1 MTTDATSKPHKD
13 ILLEASEILQ
23 EPSRDTKRKI
33 LISLNLVIGLLFAL
47 FAFIQLATVGHL
59 PDPDRDNIT
68 YPIILLVNWGSV
80 GYNTW
85 ALFSRRG
92 GVPRWDTFSRWASVL
107 ILQAVSLIFVHLNP
121 NTATSFLF
129 DQTLSIITIFF
140 SGVVISRGYGAV
152 WFGVTIVSMVMAVAN
167 RGADF
172 KYVLM
177 TRPEVKALFADT
189 QSAAFANR
197 MAEYI
202 AEKVVPL
209 DLTLFALIFFFFA
222 LMAFLATFFE
232 ASLIG
237 RVLAAIP
244 TAIEKINNAAREK
257 QRLEQENLRMSTELD
272 VARRLQAM
280 VLPRKEELKAIQGLE
295 VVAVM
300 SPATEVG
307 GDIYDV
313 LPRADGSTFFVIG
326 DVTDHGL
333 PSGVVMLMSQAAL
346 RSCLEAPDADL
357 KETLQR
363 VNTVIFNNVQKR
375 MGDFRNLT
383 LALLH
388 HKDGKVRLAGQH
400 ESVVLMRKGAGAP
413 EQLDTMELGF
423 YVGMMEDIRPLLGEK
438 EFDLGPGDMM
448 LLYTDGATEAENPRK
463 ELYGLPRL
471 MDSLYRA
478 RDLPT
483 PLVLDKLL
491 TDIHGFMGPAPMLD
505 DIALVLVRRLG

>member
-1 MTTDATSKPHKD
+1 MTMDAATKPQKD
-13 ILLEASEILQ
+13 VLIEASEILL

-33 LISLNLVIGLLFAL
+33 LISLNFVIGLLFAL
-47 FAFIQLATVGHL
+47 FAIIQLATVGHL
-59 PDPDRDNIT
+59 PDPERDNIT
-68 YPIILLVNWGSV
+68 YPIILFVNWGSLA
-80 GYNTW
+80 YNVW
-85 ALFSRRG
+85 ALLRAKDG
-92 GVPRWDTFSRWASVL
+92 IPRWDTFTKWASV
-107 ILQAVSLIFVHLNP
+107 IVLQAVSLIFVHLNP

-140 SGVVISRGYGAV
+140 SGVVISRGVGAA
-152 WFGVTIVSMVMAVAN
+152 WFGVTIVSMVVAVSN

-172 KYVLM
+172 LYVLM
-177 TRPEVKALFADT
+177 TRQEVQALFSDT
-189 QSAAFANR
+189 QSAAFNTR
-197 MAEYI
+197 MAE
-202 AEKVVPL
+202 ATVDKVGPL
-209 DLTLFALIFFFFA
+209 PITLFALIFFFFA

-237 RVLAAIP
+237 RVLGAIP
-244 TAIEKINNAAREK
+244 AAIEKINIAAREK

-280 VLPRKEELKAIQGLE
+280 VLPRAEELKVVEGLE
-295 VVAVM
+295 VVATM

-313 LPRADGSTFFVIG
+313 VPRADGSTFFVIG

-346 RSCLEAPDADL
+346 RSCLEATGDDL
-357 KETLQR
+357 MVALQR

-388 HKDGKVRLAGQH
+388 HKAGKIRLSGQH
-400 ESVVLMRKGAGAP
+400 ESVLLVRKGAAGT
-413 EQLDTMELGF
+413 EQIDTMELGF
-423 YVGMMEDIRPLLGEK
+423 YVGMLEDITPMLAVK
-438 EFDLGPGDMM
+438 EFDLGAGDLMM
-448 LLYTDGATEAENPRK
+448 LYTDGATEAENPQK
-463 ELYGLPRL
+463 EQYGLPRL
-471 MDSLYRA
+471 MASLYQA

-483 PLVLDKLL
+483 QQVMDKVMA
-491 TDIHGFMGPAPMLD
+491 DIRAFMGTAPMLD
-505 DIALVLVRRLG
+505 DIALVLVRRPG

>member
-209 DLTLFALIFFFFA
+209 DLTLFALI
-222 LMAFLATFFE
+222 
-232 ASLIG
+232 SLLLFYLIDRAG
-237 RVLAAIP
+237 LKRA
-244 TAIEKINNAAREK
+244 EKN
-257 QRLEQENLRMSTELD
+257 Q
-272 VARRLQAM
+272 
-280 VLPRKEELKAIQGLE
+280 
-295 VVAVM
+295 
-300 SPATEVG
+300 
-307 GDIYDV
+307 
-313 LPRADGSTFFVIG
+313 
-326 DVTDHGL
+326 
-333 PSGVVMLMSQAAL
+333 
-346 RSCLEAPDADL
+346 
-357 KETLQR
+357 
-363 VNTVIFNNVQKR
+363 
-375 MGDFRNLT
+375 
-383 LALLH
+383 
-388 HKDGKVRLAGQH
+388 
-400 ESVVLMRKGAGAP
+400 
-413 EQLDTMELGF
+413 
-423 YVGMMEDIRPLLGEK
+423 
-438 EFDLGPGDMM
+438 
-448 LLYTDGATEAENPRK
+448 
-463 ELYGLPRL
+463 
-471 MDSLYRA
+471 
-478 RDLPT
+478 
-483 PLVLDKLL
+483 
-491 TDIHGFMGPAPMLD
+491 
-505 DIALVLVRRLG
+505 